1 MGSRF
6 GGGLITLLLAAC
18 GSSAPPPDPTAPLSA
33 PRPFLPPP
41 KPVRDVP
48 YLQELNHP
56 LLDGHP
62 DRVPLIGVVHL
73 PASFQGWAQPLLVL
87 PRGLRDGDHPPAVP
101 NPVADG
107 DEALSLALASSESL
121 FLASPRRLIRVT
133 AAGVI
138 SSTTSAEPIRRL
150 FLAPGGVYVVRG
162 SSSLAFAKDEGA
174 LALEPLPIGGDATL
188 VMNGALWVATSSAI
202 RSYALSGALPSAQL
216 DEVTVAGAVG
226 SPVALVPLS
235 EERGILPG
243 VSVVLVG
250 ARGLMGFDAGLSP
263 LDVELFHRGRVPY
276 DDATDAAQT
285 GDGSLV
291 VATSH
296 GAMRLIDRGIGTEW
310 RVYNAT
316 RWIPSPSIRAVAT
329 LGDQLWFATDQGLG
343 HVTATMMTL
352 EEKLGPFVDR
362 IVERH
367 DRDGAVADSH
377 LLRRGDLSSNVPWD
391 SDNDGSWTGYWVRG
405 ECYRFKVT
413 SDSGAKVNFDEALEG
428 MLRLRDQSGMPHFVA
443 RSAIRKSTCM
453 LDDCDAPDDGQWF
466 TSPDGEWWIKADT
479 SNDEVIAHLAMM
491 GVAYDVCA
499 DAKQKE
505 RIKDHIVGIIGGIVD
520 HGWTLVDRDGLPTT
534 YGRFDPAYVN
544 DSIPGSIGDGG
555 VLSAEIL
562 AGLTLAH
569 YFTKDPKFYQAKRQL
584 IDDYHYAENAEREL
598 EYPFR
603 RFEMD
608 NDEMAVNAWLVL
620 LQYEPD
626 PELYQRW
633 VAAAQ
638 RNWAHKFSL
647 QQAPWWSLIHGG
659 LAAADAPPEDVVRWL
674 RLAPVDMIRW
684 SQTNSDR
691 LDLIKPNADYFKQA
705 GGLRSDGRI
714 LPYDERR
721 CDRWNTDQYQ
731 LDGGFDGM
739 VEMDG
744 ADVLEPYWLARYAG
758 WILPN

>member
-1 MGSRF
+1 MWSRL
-6 GGGLITLLLAAC
+6 GGGLTALVLTAC
-18 GSSAPPPDPTAPLSA
+18 SSSAAPPPDPSMPLSA
-33 PRPFLPPP
+33 PRPFQPPAA
-41 KPVRDVP
+41 PVRDVP
-48 YLQELNHP
+48 YLQEENHP
-56 LLDGHP
+56 LLEGHP
-62 DRVPLIGVVHL
+62 DRVPLIGVVRL
-73 PASFQGWAQPLLVL
+73 PASFQGWTQPLLVL
-87 PRGLRDGDHPPAVP
+87 PRGLRDGDHPPTVA
-101 NPVADG
+101 NPVAAAD
-107 DEALSLALASSESL
+107 DDLTQAFATDSSL
-121 FLASPRRLIRVT
+121 FLASPRRLIRIT
-133 AAGVI
+133 EAGVS
-138 SSTTSAEPIRRL
+138 SSTTSAAPIRRL
-150 FLAPGGVYVVRG
+150 SLAPRGVYVVTDTN
-162 SSSLAFAKDEGA
+162 LAFAPDEGT
-174 LALEPLPIGGDATL
+174 LALEPLPISGSATGL
-188 VMNGALWVATSSAI
+188 VGGALWVATSSAVQ
-202 RSYALSGALPSAQL
+202 SYALGGARPSAPV
-216 DEVTVAGAVG
+216 DELPLAGAVG
-226 SPVALVPLS
+226 EPVALVPISGGL
-235 EERGILPG
+235 LTG
-243 VSVVLVG
+243 VSVALVG
-250 ARGLMGFDAGLSP
+250 TRGLMGLGSDLRP
-263 LDVELFHRGRVPY
+263 VDVELFHRGRVPY
-276 DDATDAAQT
+276 DDAVAAAPMD
-285 GDGSLV
+285 DGGLV
-291 VATSH
+291 VATNH
-296 GAMRLIDRGIGTEW
+296 GAMRLLDRGIGPEW

-316 RWIPSPSIRAVAT
+316 RWIPSPSIKAVAT
-329 LGDQLWFATDQGLG
+329 LGPELWFATDQGLG
-343 HVTATMMTL
+343 QVTARMMTL
-352 EEKLGPFVDR
+352 EEKLRPFVDR
-362 IVERH
+362 VVQRH

-405 ECYRFKVT
+405 ECYRYKVT
-413 SDSGAKVNFDEALEG
+413 GDPSAKAHFDEALEG
-428 MLRLRDQSGMPHFVA
+428 MLRLRDQSGMAHFVA
-443 RSAIRKSTCM
+443 RAAIRKSTCM

-499 DAKQKE
+499 DDAQKK
-505 RIKDHIVGIIGGIVD
+505 RIENHIAGIVGGIVD
-520 HGWTLVDRDGLPTT
+520 HGWNLVDRDGLPTT
-534 YGRFDPAYVN
+534 YGRFEPAYVN

-555 VLSAEIL
+555 VLSAELL
-562 AGLTLAH
+562 AGLSLAH
-569 YFTKDPKFYQAKRQL
+569 YFTKDPKFYRAKREL
-584 IDDYHYAENAEREL
+584 IDHYHYAENAEREL

-620 LQYEPD
+620 LQYESD

-659 LAAADAPPEDVVRWL
+659 LAAANAPPEDVVRWL

-691 LDLIKPNADYFKQA
+691 LDLIKPNSDYFKPA

-731 LDGGFDGM
+731 LDGGFDGW

-758 WILPN
+758 WIRPN